1 MCHTR
6 LQPCNS
12 TSLDRNPRLHMFC
25 ATADPY
31 QQSHLLLRH
40 TRIRPS
46 EVLHPFYCVHYTR
59 SRPLQH
65 SSQAYGGSAH
75 TIFRFLPLFEAHN
88 FFLDFGPLS
97 ALLDFGLCRPVGFR
111 LSAPWISACCWPSWI
126 SARCRPLLDFGPLSA
141 LLDFGPLS
149 ALLDFGPLSASFG
162 FRPVVGPL
170 GFRPVVGPLGFRPV
184 VGLFWISAH
193 CWPFLDFGPLSASF
207 GVWPIVGPF
216 ESAFSSYLQP
226 LLATR
231 QPLSSLAVS
240 TIYGPF
246 PASATTVIIIS
257 DFKLKVAEY
266 STLSLRGDVRI

>member
-1 MCHTR
+1 
-6 LQPCNS
+6 
-12 TSLDRNPRLHMFC
+12 LHLFC
-25 ATADPY
+25 TTPDPY
-31 QQSHLLLRH
+31 LQSHLLSRH
-40 TRIRPS
+40 TR
-46 EVLHPFYCVHYTR
+46 L
-59 SRPLQH
+59 RPLRSYILLLRRSHQITSLQQ

-75 TIFRFLPLFEAHN
+75 TIFRFRPLLEAHE
-88 FFLDFGPLS
+88 F
-97 ALLDFGLCRPVGFR
+97 
-111 LSAPWISACCWPSWI
+111 
-126 SARCRPLLDFGPLSA
+126 LLDFGPLSA

-149 ALLDFGPLSASFG
+149 ALLDFSPLSTSFG
-162 FRPVVGPL
+162 FRPVVGPLGFWPVVGPL

-184 VGLFWISAH
+184 VGLFWISAR
-193 CWPFLDFGPLSASF
+193 CRPFLDFGPLLAPF

-231 QPLSSLAVS
+231 QPLSSLAIS